1 MSKPTTPFDE
11 LIDEL
16 IDEFFKTTTKSKEE
30 KEQEKQK
37 AMQDLAKT
45 NKELFDAHIKAG
57 FTPEQAIQ
65 IVSAANG
72 R

>member
-1 MSKPTTPFDE
+1 MSKSVTSF
-11 LIDEL
+11 DEL

-65 IVSAANG
+65 IISAANG

>member
-1 MSKPTTPFDE
+1 MSKSVTSFDE
-11 LIDEL
+11 LVE
-16 IDEFFKTTTKSKEE
+16 EMFKTASKSKEE
-30 KEQEKQK
+30 REQEKQK

-45 NKELFDAHIKAG
+45 NKELFDAHIKVG

-65 IVSAANG
+65 IVSAANT

>member
-1 MSKPTTPFDE
+1 MPRIEKSAFDE
-11 LIDEL
+11 LVEEL
-16 IDEFFKTTTKSKEE
+16 FKTSLKSKEE

-65 IVSAANG
+65 IVLAVNG

>member
-1 MSKPTTPFDE
+1 MSKPVTSF
-11 LIDEL
+11 DEL

-30 KEQEKQK
+30 KEKQK

>member
-1 MSKPTTPFDE
+1 MSKPVTSF
-11 LIDEL
+11 DEL
-16 IDEFFKTTTKSKEE
+16 IDEFFKTTTKLKEE

>member
-1 MSKPTTPFDE
+1 MPKPVTSFDE
-11 LIDEL
+11 LIDEM
-16 IDEFFKTTTKSKEE
+16 FKTVSKSKEE
-30 KEQEKQK
+30 REQEKAK

-45 NKELFDAHIKAG
+45 NKELFDAHIKVG

-65 IVSAANG
+65 IVSAANA

>member
-1 MSKPTTPFDE
+1 MSKPVTSF
-11 LIDEL
+11 DEL
-16 IDEFFKTTTKSKEE
+16 IDEFFKTTKSKEE

-65 IVSAANG
+65 IVSAVNG

>member
-1 MSKPTTPFDE
+1 MPRPVTSFDE
-11 LIDEL
+11 LIDEM
-16 IDEFFKTTTKSKEE
+16 FKTASKSREE
-30 KEQEKQK
+30 REQEKAK
-37 AMQDLAKT
+37 AMRDLAKT

-65 IVSAANG
+65 IVSAANA

>member
-1 MSKPTTPFDE
+1 MSKPVTSF
-11 LIDEL
+11 DEL
-16 IDEFFKTTTKSKEE
+16 IDEFFKTTTTKSKEE

-65 IVSAANG
+65 IVSAVNG

>member
-1 MSKPTTPFDE
+1 MPRIERSSFDE
-11 LIDEL
+11 LVEEL
-16 IDEFFKTTTKSKEE
+16 FKTQSKSKQERQE
-30 KEQEKQK
+30 EKQK
-37 AMQDLAKT
+37 AMRDLVMT
-45 NKELFDAHIKAG
+45 NKELFDAHIKVG

>member
-1 MSKPTTPFDE
+1 MSKPVISF
-11 LIDEL
+11 DEL

>member
-1 MSKPTTPFDE
+1 MLRIEKSAFDE
-11 LIDEL
+11 LVEEL
-16 IDEFFKTTTKSKEE
+16 FKTPSKSKEE
-30 KEQEKQK
+30 RQEEKQK
-37 AMQDLAKT
+37 AMKDLAIT
-45 NKELFDAHIKAG
+45 NKELFDAHIKVG

>member
-1 MSKPTTPFDE
+1 MSKPVT
-11 LIDEL
+11 
-16 IDEFFKTTTKSKEE
+16 S

-65 IVSAANG
+65 IVSAVNG

>member
-1 MSKPTTPFDE
+1 MSKSVTSF
-11 LIDEL
+11 DEL
-16 IDEFFKTTTKSKEE
+16 IDEFFKTTTKSKEK

-65 IVSAANG
+65 IISAANG

>member
-1 MSKPTTPFDE
+1 MPRTEKSAFDE
-11 LIDEL
+11 LVEEL
-16 IDEFFKTTTKSKEE
+16 FKTSLKSKEE

-65 IVSAANG
+65 IVLSVNG

>member
-1 MSKPTTPFDE
+1 MPRIEKSAFDE
-11 LIDEL
+11 LVEEL
-16 IDEFFKTTTKSKEE
+16 FKTSSKSKEE

-65 IVSAANG
+65 MVSAANG

>member
-1 MSKPTTPFDE
+1 MPRIEKSAFDE
-11 LIDEL
+11 LVEEL
-16 IDEFFKTTTKSKEE
+16 FKTQSKSKEE
-30 KEQEKQK
+30 IQEEKQK
-37 AMQDLAKT
+37 AMKDLAIT
-45 NKELFDAHIKAG
+45 NKELFDAHIKVG

>member
-1 MSKPTTPFDE
+1 MPRIERSSFDE
-11 LIDEL
+11 LVEEL
-16 IDEFFKTTTKSKEE
+16 FKTQSKSKQERQE
-30 KEQEKQK
+30 EKQK
-37 AMQDLAKT
+37 AMKDLAIT
-45 NKELFDAHIKAG
+45 NKELFDAHIKVG

>member
-1 MSKPTTPFDE
+1 MSKPVISF
-11 LIDEL
+11 DEL
-16 IDEFFKTTTKSKEE
+16 IDEFFKTTTTTKSKEE

>member
-1 MSKPTTPFDE
+1 MPRIEKSAFDE
-11 LIDEL
+11 LVEEL
-16 IDEFFKTTTKSKEE
+16 FKTSLKSKKE

-65 IVSAANG
+65 IVLAVNG

>member
-1 MSKPTTPFDE
+1 MPRIEKSAFDE
-11 LIDEL
+11 LVEEL
-16 IDEFFKTTTKSKEE
+16 FKTSLKSKEE

-37 AMQDLAKT
+37 AMQDLTKT

-65 IVSAANG
+65 IVLAVNG

>member
-1 MSKPTTPFDE
+1 MPRIEKSAFDE
-11 LIDEL
+11 SVEEL
-16 IDEFFKTTTKSKEE
+16 FKTSLKSKEE

-65 IVSAANG
+65 IVLAVNG

>member
-1 MSKPTTPFDE
+1 MNFS
-11 LIDEL
+11 
-16 IDEFFKTTTKSKEE
+16 KTTTKSKEE

-65 IVSAANG
+65 IISAANG

>member
-1 MSKPTTPFDE
+1 MSKSVTSF
-11 LIDEL
+11 DEL
-16 IDEFFKTTTKSKEE
+16 IDEFFKTTTTKSKEE

>member
-1 MSKPTTPFDE
+1 MPRIEKSAFDE
-11 LIDEL
+11 LVEEL
-16 IDEFFKTTTKSKEE
+16 FKTSLKSKEE

-65 IVSAANG
+65 IVLSVNG

>member
-1 MSKPTTPFDE
+1 MPRIEKSALDE
-11 LIDEL
+11 LVEEL
-16 IDEFFKTTTKSKEE
+16 FKTSSKSKE
-30 KEQEKQK
+30 EQEKQK

-65 IVSAANG
+65 IISAANG

>member
-1 MSKPTTPFDE
+1 MPRIERSSFDE
-11 LIDEL
+11 LVEEL
-16 IDEFFKTTTKSKEE
+16 FKTQSKSK
-30 KEQEKQK
+30 QERQQK
-37 AMQDLAKT
+37 AMRDLAIT
-45 NKELFDAHIKAG
+45 NKELFDAHIKVG

>member
-1 MSKPTTPFDE
+1 MSKSVTSF
-11 LIDEL
+11 DEL